1 MSHVLETTNLGL
13 SKFRASDRPT
23 WTGDITS
30 DNEKVDSWAGEVNDK
45 LNTHESTLT
54 NHESRISTNE
64 TNISNLQSDMN
75 EVKTELEPLKDLTT
89 TVPEVTN
96 IEEYINYIVQNNT
109 ATVTALVNSI
119 YPVGS
124 VYISVEG
131 TFDPNTAFSGTVW
144 TKLED
149 RFLVG
154 AGNTYEL
161 GAKGG
166 SADAVVVQ
174 HSHSI
179 SVSGGSGTV
188 SVSGT
193 TGASN
198 SSLNHTHNATTLG
211 NKARVFIVGE
221 GATGMTG
228 TVSDKHVSIDSGS
241 DWIAPCYS
249 TTSAGGISNWGNIA
263 TTADVS
269 DLGQSL
275 TAHTHNFTGTGT
287 ATITGI
293 TATVGNNGVS
303 GTNANLPPYLAVN
316 MWKRVS

>member
-30 DNEKVDSWAGEVNDK
+30 DNEKVDSWAGQVNDK
-45 LNTHESTLT
+45 LNNHDSTLT
-54 NHESRISTNE
+54 NHENRISANE
-64 TNISNLQSDMN
+64 TNIGNLQTDMN
-75 EVKTELEPLKDLTT
+75 EVKTELEPLKELTT

-96 IEEYINYIVQNNT
+96 IEEYINYVIQNNT
-109 ATVTALVNSI
+109 ATITSLVNSL

-124 VYISVEG
+124 VYISVDG

-144 TKLED
+144 TKMQD

-154 AGNTYEL
+154 AGNTYDL
-161 GAKGG
+161 GATGG

-179 SVSGGSGTV
+179 SVTGGSGSV

-193 TGASN
+193 TGDPN
-198 SSLNHTHNATTLG
+198 SSLAHEHYLTGGGTKVVVTGDGALG
-211 NKARVFIVGE
+211 FNPTI
-221 GATGMTG
+221 
-228 TVSDKHVSIDSGS
+228 SDKHVSIDSSS
-241 DWIAPCYS
+241 DWIAPCYATTEVNGITNWGSKS
-249 TTSAGGISNWGNIA
+249 TTDSAMTNDNA
-263 TTADVS
+263 LV
-269 DLGQSL
+269 
-275 TAHTHNFTGTGT
+275 HTHSFTGTGT

-293 TATVGNNGVS
+293 TATIGNQGVS

>member
-45 LNTHESTLT
+45 LNTHDSTLT
-54 NHESRISTNE
+54 NHESRISANE

-75 EVKTELEPLKDLTT
+75 EVKTELEPLKELTT
-89 TVPEVTN
+89 SVPEVTN
-96 IEEYINYIVQNNT
+96 IEEYINYVIQNNT
-109 ATVTALVNSI
+109 ATITSLVNSL

-144 TKLED
+144 TKLQD

-161 GAKGG
+161 GATGG

-179 SVSGGSGTV
+179 SVSGGSGSV

-198 SSLNHTHNATTLG
+198 SNLNHYHNMYDETTSVKKMALMAETLP
-211 NKARVFIVGE
+211 NASPNVV
-221 GATGMTG
+221 
-228 TVSDKHVSIDSGS
+228 DKHVAIDSDS
-241 DWIAPCYS
+241 TFIAPCYNY
-249 TTSAGGISNWGNIA
+249 GGEISNWGSA
-263 TTADVS
+263 TATGSVTDA
-269 DLGQSL
+269 GATL

-293 TATVGNNGVS
+293 TATVGNTGVS

>member
-30 DNEKVDSWAGEVNDK
+30 DNEKVDSWAGQVNDK
-45 LNTHESTLT
+45 LNTHDSTLT
-54 NHESRISTNE
+54 NHENRISANE
-64 TNISNLQSDMN
+64 TNIDNLQTDMN
-75 EVKTELEPLKDLTT
+75 EVKTELEPLKELTT

-96 IEEYINYIVQNNT
+96 IEEYINYVIQNNT
-109 ATVTALVNSI
+109 ATITSLVNSL

-124 VYISVEG
+124 VYISVDG

-144 TKLED
+144 TKLQD

-154 AGNTYEL
+154 AGNTYDL
-161 GAKGG
+161 GATGG

-179 SVSGGSGTV
+179 SVSGGSGSV

-198 SSLNHTHNATTLG
+198 RDLNHVHSLHTSSKVAISGDGDGTL
-211 NKARVFIVGE
+211 
-221 GATGMTG
+221 TDY
-228 TVSDKHVSIDSGS
+228 TVQDKHVSIDSDS
-241 DWIAPCYS
+241 SWVAPCYN
-249 TTSAGGISNWGNIA
+249 TSSMAGSITNWGSMTA
-263 TTADVS
+263 TSNVS
-269 DLGQSL
+269 DEGTAL

-287 ATITGI
+287 ANITGI
-293 TATVGNNGVS
+293 TATIGNEGVS